1 VTVVGTEVLGKVLEH
16 CFPSSRASELAR
28 LEQMMKTTTPT
39 FTRRGIASDNMTA
52 KLIDFLSSLLPPPLL
67 LLCEFVEIRSGS
79 RDLTKGET
87 QIPI

>member
-1 VTVVGTEVLGKVLEH
+1 MTVVGTEVLGEVLEH

-67 LLCEFVEIRSGS
+67 LCEFVEILSGS